1 MLVWILFVN
10 VSLRE
15 QHIKDGNSLVPI
27 LLTYPYAMN
36 LYQTSTYGFWIFII
50 FFLVLTIGF
59 VYEFGTGALYFTDK
73 RSSIQNTK
81 ITNSNHSPLSGL
93 TQKRS
98 YSTSSKTVTEEN
110 TTSVNEKTSSNYFSD
125 VYEKD
130 IGQPT
135 TNVHLKA
142 QCHISSGNPTDA
154 SIINEVQ
161 QTLNSIPITQE
172 ELDKLVSIKPI
183 TVTLFDSVSD
193 IRKAFQAVVGVGRSK
208 LDTKK
213 RTCGVYVF
221 TNLITGYKFSQENLL
236 GATSW

>member
-1 MLVWILFVN
+1 MD
-10 VSLRE
+10 S
-15 QHIKDGNSLVPI
+15 
-27 LLTYPYAMN
+27 
-36 LYQTSTYGFWIFII
+36 GFSSFSS
-50 FFLVLTIGF
+50 TIGF

-81 ITNSNHSPLSGL
+81 ITNSNP

-142 QCHISSGNPTDA
+142 QRHISSGNPTDA

-161 QTLNSIPITQE
+161 QTPNSIPPY
-172 ELDKLVSIKPI
+172 KIKN
-183 TVTLFDSVSD
+183 
-193 IRKAFQAVVGVGRSK
+193 
-208 LDTKK
+208 
-213 RTCGVYVF
+213 Y
-221 TNLITGYKFSQENLL
+221 
-236 GATSW
+236 